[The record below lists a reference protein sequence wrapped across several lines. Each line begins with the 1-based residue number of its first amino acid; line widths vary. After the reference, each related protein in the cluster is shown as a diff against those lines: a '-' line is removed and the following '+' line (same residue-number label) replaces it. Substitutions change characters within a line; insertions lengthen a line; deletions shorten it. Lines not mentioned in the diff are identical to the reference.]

1 MYKHSGV
8 ICIDA
13 KKKRK
18 KLLQYE
24 RYINANVT
32 DIVSQ

>member
-8 ICIDA
+8 ICIDG
-13 KKKRK
+13 KKK
-18 KLLQYE
+18 LFE

-32 DIVSQ
+32 DIVYK